1 MNHNNYL
8 MDGNRMKKIQIS
20 ISIATLFFST
30 AVFSQNSYLCIPD
43 LATGFSYQKN
53 IDKWNISTFDVAKN
67 KYILTKS
74 NTNKWEWKIFGEKY
88 TNVNCDDAF
97 NEHGYLNCNGFEQI
111 QFNKKNL
118 RFIKIYRLGYVNKG
132 IVGIEGEDTPNMEI
146 GKCSPL

>member
-8 MDGNRMKKIQIS
+8 MDENRMKKIQIS
-20 ISIATLFFST
+20 ISIATLFYSA
-30 AVFSQNSYLCIPD
+30 AVLSQNSYLCIPD

-53 IDKWNISTFDVAKN
+53 LDKWKISTFDVAKN

-74 NTNKWEWKIFGEKY
+74 NTNKWEWKIFGEEY
-88 TNVNCDDAF
+88 SNVNCDNTF
-97 NEHGYLNCNGFEQI
+97 SEHGYLNCNGFEQI

-118 RFIKIYRLGYVNKG
+118 RFMKIYRIGYVNKG
-132 IVGIEGEDTPNMEI
+132 IGGIEGEDTPNMEI